1 MRIAALAFSSAVA
14 TLPLSA
20 LELELE
26 SFYELNRPAS
36 LAFDPTF
43 CGLWIAN
50 ESKELVLV
58 TLDGLELQRFESDLR
73 RIKAVTIDGNNL
85 LVADGF
91 GGFQRITKT
100 GEALDEPFR
109 IGATWGDTEGME
121 ITESGEFIV
130 VEDEPGHM
138 VWFNESGE
146 ITKKVDG
153 MSLTPPMTEPQGIAQ
168 DPRTG
173 HLLVVDDWEGTNSLF
188 EFGADGTLLATEPL
202 IAYGRDPE
210 GIAIRPSTGTVFIA
224 FDGGARIAS
233 FAYTPTGG
241 AGETPDPAADCMIS
255 ALPFGHAP
263 V

>member
-1 MRIAALAFSSAVA
+1 MRLTALAFASLLT
-14 TLPLSA
+14 TLPLNA

-26 SFYELNRPAS
+26 TFYELNRPAS

-50 ESKELVLV
+50 ESSELVLV
-58 TLDGLELQRFESDLR
+58 TLDGLELQRFGSDLR
-73 RIKAVTIDGNNL
+73 RIKAVTIEGNNL

-91 GGFQRITKT
+91 GGFQRLSKT
-100 GEALDEPFR
+100 GTPLEEPFR
-109 IGATWGDTEGME
+109 IGTPWGDTEGME
-121 ITESGEFIV
+121 ITEGGEFIV

-138 VWFNESGE
+138 VWFNEAGE

-153 MSLTPPMTEPQGIAQ
+153 LTLSPPMTEPQGIAQ

-173 HLLVVDDWEGTNSLF
+173 HLLVVDDWEGTNSLY
-188 EFGADGTLLATEPL
+188 EFTEDGTLLATTSL
-202 IAYGRDPE
+202 IDYGRDPE

-241 AGETPDPAADCMIS
+241 VSAPPDPAADCMIS
-255 ALPFGHAP
+255 ALPFERAP